1 MREQEDEGTLGE
13 GKGERPM
20 TQTEL
25 ILNHVQLFGSIT
37 PLEALKEYGIMRL
50 ASRVHDLKKQGIDLK
65 RTMETAKNRFG
76 EPVHYMR
83 YSL

>member
-1 MREQEDEGTLGE
+1 MREQAHEGAYGE
-13 GKGERPM
+13 GEGGRPM